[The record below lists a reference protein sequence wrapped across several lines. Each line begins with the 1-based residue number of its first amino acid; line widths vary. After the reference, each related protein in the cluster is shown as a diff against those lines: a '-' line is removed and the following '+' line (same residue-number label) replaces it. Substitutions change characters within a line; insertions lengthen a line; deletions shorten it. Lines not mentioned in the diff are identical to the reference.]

1 MDPLIL
7 IVDDRQED
15 VWLTETAL
23 EMTGCKFRTRSVATG
38 EEALDFL
45 NAAEQLPALILLDL
59 KMPGMGGIAAL
70 KRIRGDER
78 LKEIPVVAV
87 TCSTLEDDVDE
98 SRKAGAT
105 GFIHK
110 AISLNEF
117 SRDLGRHVPC
127 RSRK

>member
-1 MDPLIL
+1 MDTLIL

-23 EMTGCKFRTRSVATG
+23 EMTGCRFRSESVATG

-45 NAAEQLPALILLDL
+45 KAAEQLPAVILLDL
-59 KMPGMGGIAAL
+59 KMPGMGGLETLRRMRAD
-70 KRIRGDER
+70 KRFKDI
-78 LKEIPVVAV
+78 VVIVV
-87 TCSTLEDDVDE
+87 TCSVLESDVQE
-98 SRKAGAT
+98 SRDAGAN

-117 SRDLGRHVPC
+117 SQDLARYVHC
-127 RSRK
+127 NIEK